1 MSTLGFLKLSL
12 FNRLFQDKI
21 LQVEN
26 KLEEMFAGIVEEEHI
41 EPVALEPLKND
52 STLGLTDDR

>member
-1 MSTLGFLKLSL
+1 M
-12 FNRLFQDKI
+12 
-21 LQVEN
+21 QVEN